1 MLGELFTP
9 TFLLLIQRYLQP
21 TKNLLIQ
28 TVLTR
33 VYLITTYIFLV
44 QDNGYVTTSKPGNH
58 LNIYISKTFGE
69 ILKKR
74 NDQLLF
80 DVSYKILQSHDREEI
95 YSRMKSNVI
104 HYGLKAFHTEYG
116 YLDSEYC

>member
-9 TFLLLIQRYLQP
+9 TFLLQIQRYLQP
-21 TKNLLIQ
+21 TKNLLFQ
-28 TVLTR
+28 AVLTR
-33 VYLITTYIFLV
+33 VYLITIYIFLV
-44 QDNGYVTTSKPGNH
+44 HDNGYATISKPGNH

-74 NDQLLF
+74 NDHLPF
-80 DVSYKILQSHDREEI
+80 DVLYKILRSHDREEI

-104 HYGLKAFHTEYG
+104 QYGLKAFHTEYR
-116 YLDSEYC
+116 